1 MFIELCFNFM
11 SIFCVFLPS
20 CGQLL
25 YLCSASSSNC
35 AILSH
40 ASLLVVSAT
49 NLGYVGYFHAWGPVL
64 PNGYTSEKLML
75 NEGAECAVCL
85 AWFYIISVYTLP
97 P

>member
-1 MFIELCFNFM
+1 
-11 SIFCVFLPS
+11 
-20 CGQLL
+20 
-25 YLCSASSSNC
+25 
-35 AILSH
+35 
-40 ASLLVVSAT
+40 VVSAT

-85 AWFYIISVYTLP
+85 AWFYIINVYTLP